1 MCDTCDIAETI
12 ESYGVPS
19 DLLDK
24 FATKISETV
33 QEQVIENL
41 TEKHELMVA
50 TIMEQAGD
58 KELRVRGRKVR
69 ETSQKLD
76 SGRLSIEGEETE
88 DREEFV
94 YTLTEDLSRPE
105 KPEADGAFTALLKA
119 LFEG

>member
-41 TEKHELMVA
+41 TEKHELMIA
-50 TIMEQAGD
+50 TIMEWLGD

-69 ETSQKLD
+69 ETSQKLN
-76 SGRLSIEGEETE
+76 SGRLSIKGEETE

-105 KPEADGAFTALLKA
+105 KPEADDEFTALLKA
-119 LFEG
+119 IFEG